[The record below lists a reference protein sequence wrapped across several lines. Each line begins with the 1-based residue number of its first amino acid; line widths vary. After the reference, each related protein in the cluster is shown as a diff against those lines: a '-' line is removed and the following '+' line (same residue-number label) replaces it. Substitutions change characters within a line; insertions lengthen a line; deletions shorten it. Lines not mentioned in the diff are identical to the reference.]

1 MLKPFVT
8 EAIFVPLCIASLR
21 VETEKLRGYLK
32 RPAIIFAA
40 TLWTSMVIPALFGAV
55 CLLAGVDAGSPDL
68 FLALMLQAIASPLM
82 AAPAFAMA
90 MGLDATLV
98 LVTLV
103 ASTALTPLTAT
114 SFAALMGLEVTLSP
128 LALGLTLFVILAGS
142 ALLAFVIRRIVGGA
156 AILRHKDRI
165 NGFNILVLFV
175 FVFVSAVM
183 ENVGERFLATRL
195 VMIGLTALAF
205 AVFLALLVVTTL
217 VFLWAGR
224 ERAFA
229 LGFMV
234 SQRNMGLMLEPIQFI
249 PVHNLLR

>member
-1 MLKPFVT
+1 
-8 EAIFVPLCIASLR
+8 
-21 VETEKLRGYLK
+21 
-32 RPAIIFAA
+32 
-40 TLWTSMVIPALFGAV
+40 
-55 CLLAGVDAGSPDL
+55 
-68 FLALMLQAIASPLM
+68 
-82 AAPAFAMA
+82 
-90 MGLDATLV
+90 
-98 LVTLV
+98 
-103 ASTALTPLTAT
+103 
-114 SFAALMGLEVTLSP
+114 MGLEVTLSP

-156 AILRHKDRI
+156 AILPHKDRI
-165 NGFNILVLFV
+165 DGFNILVL

-234 SQRNMGLMLEPIQFI
+234 SQRNMGLMLAATGGFLPDLTWLYFAVSQLPIYLSPQ
-249 PVHNLLR
+249 LLKRPMQWIIARGKIHS

>member
-175 FVFVSAVM
+175 FVSAVM

-234 SQRNMGLMLEPIQFI
+234 SQRNMGLML
-249 PVHNLLR
+249 VS